1 MVRRAA
7 LTRFQQRQHDQKN
20 KKEKRICKWTQ
31 RLNESARNMSFVC
44 AYTCELNELVWAAAT
59 ARREGQWQ
67 GQEQAQRRAIVL
79 AISFCCCSSRGA
91 RDNCVFACACAGAAA
106 GASACAYVSHNGAT
120 DCQLFVPCGRTL
132 KM

>member
-1 MVRRAA
+1 
-7 LTRFQQRQHDQKN
+7 
-20 KKEKRICKWTQ
+20 
-31 RLNESARNMSFVC
+31 MSFVC

-59 ARREGQWQ
+59 AQREGE
-67 GQEQAQRRAIVL
+67 GQAQRRAIVL
-79 AISFCCCSSRGA
+79 AISFYCCSSRGA
-91 RDNCVFACACAGAAA
+91 RDNCVFACACAGA